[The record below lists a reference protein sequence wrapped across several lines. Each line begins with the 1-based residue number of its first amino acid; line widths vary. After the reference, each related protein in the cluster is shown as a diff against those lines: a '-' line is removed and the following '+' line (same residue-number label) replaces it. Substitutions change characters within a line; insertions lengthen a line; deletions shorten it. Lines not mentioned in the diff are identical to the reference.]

1 MKKYGKTNGKMARS
15 LPATANKPY
24 GFSLCIFASEL
35 KWMRKKNR
43 SIRHK
48 LDCVQMLSK
57 QPVLQLLQP
66 EYQRNQYYRFL
77 CVCVCFARFLCTKDA
92 KMLCGKWDKCNNEI
106 VSNRNGI
113 KFIFSAL
120 SPTVRTKMRTDFR
133 NGMNNPNETQ
143 LMRTICI
150 VEIL

>member
-1 MKKYGKTNGKMARS
+1 MA
-15 LPATANKPY
+15 KPM
-24 GFSLCIFASEL
+24 E
-35 KWMRKKNR
+35 KWRVHCRPQPINHM
-43 SIRHK
+43 
-48 LDCVQMLSK
+48 VFLSAF
-57 QPVLQLLQP
+57 LLQNWSEWEKKQIHP
-66 EYQRNQYYRFL
+66 AQIGLRTNAKQIASFTVTAARISTKSILPLFV
-77 CVCVCFARFLCTKDA
+77 CVCVFWRFLCTKDA

-120 SPTVRTKMRTDFR
+120 SLTVRTKMRTDFR